1 MDKIILLLFTFIKF
15 FDNFLAQFNVFPAIF
30 CWRTLSR
37 QGSSHADVW
46 KIFQRLNWEKEWGGP
61 RVQSGKYLMTNSLT
75 VESTAFR
82 SLSTLLISFLFGFVS
97 FLLLQ
102 LSASCR
108 VAAECKPS
116 KKADVQDLGKEHT
129 EMESKGAE
137 SKQFDHVLL
146 IKTYLIIVGKHPPPT
161 PASAP
166 PRTSKG
172 PRGQTWGWWQSGPV
186 CPAIISLEMS
196 TQLSTLSRV
205 HYPQSHRGA
214 EARSSIVW

>member
-1 MDKIILLLFTFIKF
+1 
-15 FDNFLAQFNVFPAIF
+15 
-30 CWRTLSR
+30 
-37 QGSSHADVW
+37 
-46 KIFQRLNWEKEWGGP
+46 
-61 RVQSGKYLMTNSLT
+61 MTNSLT

-146 IKTYLIIVGKHPPPT
+146 IKTYLIIVGKPPP
-161 PASAP
+161 
-166 PRTSKG
+166 RLQHLLRLG
-172 PRGQTWGWWQSGPV
+172 HQRDRGVRHEAGDNLAQCAQ
-186 CPAIISLEMS
+186 
-196 TQLSTLSRV
+196 QLS
-205 HYPQSHRGA
+205 H
-214 EARSSIVW
+214 